1 MREELRQIFQTGVKN
16 KHGNGIH
23 DSRPLLSAER
33 GSSPPGSLESRQ
45 LASAC
50 DGALVAVTRLR
61 LIVGWVNAPTCL
73 CLFFFS
79 PFFLY
84 IE

>member
-16 KHGNGIH
+16 KHGNGVH
-23 DSRPLLSAER
+23 DFRRPLLSAER

-50 DGALVAVTRLR
+50 DGALVAVTRLS
-61 LIVGWVNAPTCL
+61 G
-73 CLFFFS
+73 
-79 PFFLY
+79 
-84 IE
+84 